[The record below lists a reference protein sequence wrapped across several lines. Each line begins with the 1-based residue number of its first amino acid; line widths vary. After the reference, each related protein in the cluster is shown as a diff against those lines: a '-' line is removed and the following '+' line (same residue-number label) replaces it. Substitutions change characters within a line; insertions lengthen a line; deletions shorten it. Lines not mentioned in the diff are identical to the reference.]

1 MKPVPHDASS
11 MPIPR
16 PPENEIDSELDKVDD
31 FEPKAGP
38 SCQEE
43 DDYECINNKQP
54 HFISQ
59 E

>member
-1 MKPVPHDASS
+1 